1 MDKTT
6 ILIVD
11 DSVTIRAMIETLLE
25 RDPSL
30 EIVGIARDADE
41 ALSLLDETDPDVVTL
56 DIAMPGMDGM
66 KLLDTIMSSQ
76 PRPVIMLSSLMREG
90 SDLAAQATEHGAA
103 GCFNK
108 NRVIRDADALIGM
121 IKEVAFQRR
130 HPERQALSSDHA
142 SPE

>member
-1 MDKTT
+1 MEKTT

-11 DSVTIRAMIETLLE
+11 DSVTIRAMIETLLDKDE
-25 RDPSL
+25 SL
-30 EIVGIARDADE
+30 HIVGIARDAQE
-41 ALSLLDETDPDVVTL
+41 AVELIEETDPDVVTL

-66 KLLDTIMSSQ
+66 ELLDTIMRSQ

-108 NRVIRDADALIGM
+108 NHVIRDADMLIEL
-121 IKEVAFQRR
+121 IKSVAFQRH
-130 HPERQALSSDHA
+130 HPEGSLRTIIR
-142 SPE
+142 E